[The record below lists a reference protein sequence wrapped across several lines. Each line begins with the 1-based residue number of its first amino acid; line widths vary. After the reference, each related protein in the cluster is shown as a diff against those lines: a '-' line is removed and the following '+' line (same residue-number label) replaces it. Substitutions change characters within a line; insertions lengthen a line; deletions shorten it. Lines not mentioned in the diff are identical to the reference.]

1 MIAALA
7 AEVERL
13 CNSTGLMMQVGYEGA
28 NMSTG
33 IGPLSR
39 LGGNS
44 DAVTADP
51 SGDCSSAQAVGV
63 LAKAEAHSRQKLAK
77 SAVPRQLN
85 ATDKDDLQEMGL
97 M

>member
-1 MIAALA
+1 
-7 AEVERL
+7 
-13 CNSTGLMMQVGYEGA
+13 MQVGYEGA

-39 LGGNS
+39 LRGPS
-44 DAVTADP
+44 DATTAD
-51 SGDCSSAQAVGV
+51 SSDHGSSAQAVGA

-77 SAVPRQLN
+77 AAVPRQLN
-85 ATDKDDLQEMGL
+85 AADKDDLQEMGL